1 MVDHLSPLAM
11 YAVRMRKTNLRPAAA
26 AAAAAAR
33 EHHRDDAVDNDND
46 VTQQVLLTDNDIK
59 VIARRRISLSRN
71 KSKSL
76 SRCLQ

>member
-11 YAVRMRKTNLRPAAA
+11 YAVRMRKTNLRP
-26 AAAAAAR
+26 AAAAAR